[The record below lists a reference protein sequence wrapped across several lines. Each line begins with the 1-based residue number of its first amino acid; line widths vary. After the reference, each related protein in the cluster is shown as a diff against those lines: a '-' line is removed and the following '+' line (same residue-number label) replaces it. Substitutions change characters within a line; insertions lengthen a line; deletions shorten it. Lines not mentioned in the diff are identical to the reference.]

1 MISYI
6 IGQLVTNAS
15 GVYKIS
21 KTRVRSYD
29 HSMIPETVVN
39 DYKISLRLTNE
50 NPIIIGSL
58 IPQSNIDAKTLSR
71 VFNGDIDIETLSK
84 YRNIFNSS
92 FTILGG
98 NYTDKNQL
106 EELLDQNM
114 TVKGKQTKWMVGF

>member
-1 MISYI
+1 
-6 IGQLVTNAS
+6 
-15 GVYKIS
+15 
-21 KTRVRSYD
+21 
-29 HSMIPETVVN
+29 MIPETVVN